1 MSGEDCQLLTAAAA
15 ADSLGQEVLEIL
27 GEYGEQVV

>member
-1 MSGEDCQLLTAAAA
+1 MSGEDCQLLTA